1 MNRFFIVIDDIW
13 DLKSWRRILH
23 FLKDNNC
30 GSKIIMTTRNSE
42 VVTKDESIY
51 KLQPLSY
58 DNSKALFNKRILS
71 VEGECVVD
79 QSDELSDKILRKCDG
94 VPLAIIAIASL
105 LTDKPWQKWSEVY
118 DSMVSG
124 HGDNNT
130 MEIISYSY
138 KDLPSHLKPCQLYM
152 STFREEYSIANYS
165 LIWMWIAEGFV
176 QIETEGD
183 NIFEQGERY
192 LNELINRSMLQAI
205 EDDNDCSISA
215 CSVHDTVYDLICKLS
230 KRRKLYHCLC

>member
-1 MNRFFIVIDDIW
+1 MMIRFFIVIDDIW

-105 LTDKPWQKWSEVY
+105 LADKPGQEWSEVY
-118 DSMVSG
+118 DTMVSG
-124 HGDNNT
+124 HGDST

-138 KDLPSHLKPCQLYM
+138 EDLPSHLKPCLLYI
-152 STFREEYSIANYS
+152 SAFPEDYVFWKYE

-176 QIETEGD
+176 QVKNEGD
-183 NIFEQGERY
+183 SISEEAERY
-192 LNELINRSMLQAI
+192 FNEILNRSMIQYLTREFMI
-205 EDDNDCSISA
+205 
-215 CSVHDTVYDLICKLS
+215 
-230 KRRKLYHCLC
+230 